1 MVPTVPLTYI
11 ACFVWPVVSHVLWG
25 RASFFPV
32 FCINYRFGAV
42 TVGTS
47 LMIDRRAAMEPNYN
61 ILVTLVS
68 EYFNQV

>member
-11 ACFVWPVVSHVLWG
+11 ACFVWPVVSHVLRA
-25 RASFFPV
+25 RASFFLV

-42 TVGTS
+42 NVGAS

>member
-1 MVPTVPLTYI
+1 MFYGGGQV
-11 ACFVWPVVSHVLWG
+11 
-25 RASFFPV
+25 FFPV